1 MTDRSQVV
9 PGAAEALTDGARD
22 GWRLRHVD
30 GTGEEIAVIMRTTTT
45 DTDHETS
52 ASTAGT
58 APLTSRARLDR
69 EHREDVARRAQR
81 RELRRQSV
89 LHAVRTRPV
98 AAVSA
103 LVTALGLAAGGA
115 LVVAT
120 GGAAGATVNVAV
132 NGGFETSTTGWTVSG
147 GGHLGL
153 TNGHDSKRAAV
164 ITNVSGR
171 ARTIALNDR
180 RNTIRTTV
188 KGQTYEASAWVRA
201 LRRGQSVSLRIME
214 FKGTT
219 FLGQARKNIWLT
231 NTGWHRVAVSYT
243 ATADG
248 AMLDLNVVDWKMP
261 AGARLA
267 VDDISMVVPVAVAN
281 VDPTPADTPT
291 TQSPLPVNPADVPVA
306 TDPTTPAPEPSTSSP
321 APVTPVDP
329 APSGWKLA
337 WADEFDGTAVDS
349 AKWNVRNN
357 TSLSYDLAY
366 LTKNNVAV
374 HDGSLFITAKR
385 QTLGGRDYT
394 SGYLDTIGKMSRT
407 YGRFE
412 VRAKLPTA
420 DGSSAGLWPAF
431 WLRPDDGGIGEIDIM
446 EAVGPTGIYKADMS
460 SQTIWYDYNK
470 TYPKE
475 VHVDHMPAPQVTAGW
490 HTYAVEW
497 TPTSMT
503 WYVDSRVV
511 YTRSTATTS
520 WFKEAFSRN
529 FNIRLNLQVGG
540 SWPGSPTASTD
551 FSQSYQ
557 VDYVRVY
564 SAA

>member
-1 MTDRSQVV
+1 MN
-9 PGAAEALTDGARD
+9 L
-22 GWRLRHVD
+22 
-30 GTGEEIAVIMRTTTT
+30 RTTTT
-45 DTDHETS
+45 DTDHETTTG
-52 ASTAGT
+52 STAASAT
-58 APLTSRARLDR
+58 TTTRARLDR

-81 RELRRQSV
+81 RQQRRDGV

-98 AAVSA
+98 AAVTA

-120 GGAAGATVNVAV
+120 GGAAGASVNVVV
-132 NGGFETSTTGWTVSG
+132 NGTFEKDTTGWTISRYG
-147 GGHLGL
+147 KLGL
-153 TNGHDSKRAAV
+153 TNGHASAHAAV
-164 ITNVSGR
+164 MVNTDGR

-188 KGQTYEASAWVRA
+188 KGQVYEASAWVRA
-201 LRRGQSVSLRIME
+201 LRPRQSVSLRIME

-219 FLGQARKNIWLT
+219 FLGQGRKNIWLT
-231 NTGWHRVAVSYT
+231 NTGWHQLKLSYT
-243 ATADG
+243 ATTDG

-267 VDDISMVVPVAVAN
+267 VDDIALVVPVAVAN
-281 VDPTPADTPT
+281 RVDQTPATSTP
-291 TQSPLPVNPADVPVA
+291 PADPAPVNPADVPPVV
-306 TDPTTPAPEPSTSSP
+306 DPTTPAPAPEPSTSAP

-329 APSGWKLA
+329 TPSGWKLA
-337 WADEFDGTAVDS
+337 WADEFDGTAVD
-349 AKWNVRNN
+349 AGKWNVRNN

-385 QTLGGRDYT
+385 QVAGGRDYT

-412 VRAKLPTA
+412 VRAKLPTS

-431 WLRPDDGGIGEIDIM
+431 WLRPDDGGLGEIDIM
-446 EAVGPTGIYKADMS
+446 EAVGPTGIYKADMT
-460 SQTIWYDYNK
+460 SQTIWYDYKK
-470 TYPKE
+470 TYAKE

-497 TPTSMT
+497 TPTSMR
-503 WYVDSRVV
+503 WFVDDRVV

>member
-1 MTDRSQVV
+1 M
-9 PGAAEALTDGARD
+9 L
-22 GWRLRHVD
+22 
-30 GTGEEIAVIMRTTTT
+30 RTTTT
-45 DTDHETS
+45 DTDIETTTRS
-52 ASTAGT
+52 ARTAG
-58 APLTSRARLDR
+58 PQDPQDPRTSRERLDQ
-69 EHREDVARRAQR
+69 EHRAEVARRAQR
-81 RELRRQSV
+81 RERQRASV
-89 LHAVRTRPV
+89 LRAVRTRPV
-98 AAVSA
+98 AAVTA
-103 LVTALGLAAGGA
+103 VVTALGLAAGGA
-115 LVVAT
+115 LVVAS
-120 GGAAGATVNVAV
+120 GGAAVAEVNVVV
-132 NGGFETSTTGWTVSG
+132 NGTFEQSTTGWTISRYG
-147 GGHLGL
+147 KLGL
-153 TNGHDSKRAAV
+153 TNGHASAHAAV
-164 ITNVSGR
+164 MVNTDGR

-188 KGQTYEASAWVRA
+188 KGQVYEASAWVRA
-201 LRRGQSVSLRIME
+201 LRPRQSVSLRIME
-214 FKGTT
+214 FKGTA
-219 FLGQARKNIWLT
+219 LQNQQRRNVWLT
-231 NTGWHRVAVSYT
+231 DTRWHRVALSYT
-243 ATADG
+243 AVSDG

-267 VDDISMVVPVAVAN
+267 VDDIALVVPVTVPTG
-281 VDPTPADTPT
+281 VDPTPAT
-291 TQSPLPVNPADVPVA
+291 TTTAPDPVPVNPAGEPA
-306 TDPTTPAPEPSTSSP
+306 PAEPSTPAPAPSTSSP
-321 APVTPVDP
+321 APVTPPVDP
-329 APSGWKLA
+329 TPSGWKLA
-337 WADEFDGTAVDS
+337 WADEFDGAAVDT

-374 HDGSLFITAKR
+374 RDGSLFITAKR

-446 EAVGPTGIYKADMS
+446 EAVGPTGIYKADMT

-470 TYPKE
+470 TYAKE
-475 VHVDHMPAPQVTAGW
+475 VHVDHMPDPQVTAGW

-503 WYVDSRVV
+503 WFVDERVV

-520 WFKEAFSRN
+520 WFKAAFSRN

-564 SAA
+564 GAA